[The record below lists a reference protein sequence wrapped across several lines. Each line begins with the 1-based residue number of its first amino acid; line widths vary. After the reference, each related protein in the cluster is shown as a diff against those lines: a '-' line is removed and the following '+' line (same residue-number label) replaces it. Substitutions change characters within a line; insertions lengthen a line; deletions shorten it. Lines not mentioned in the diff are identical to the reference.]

1 MSEALRLADKLNSLC
16 VAEFAWPHLND
27 AATELRRLA
36 GVEAGMQGVRDSYD
50 RACKTVALMHAAA
63 VGEMR
68 GPTIGVVEDVEAVR
82 AELQQAREE
91 RTALLAT
98 EQNLMEELAA
108 LRAAVPDV
116 PEGWRLVPVVPTQGM
131 CDAAV
136 ALKEYD
142 QRRGALSVNSNIYRA
157 MLESSPQAPQAAQ
170 PVQPSE
176 QVRKPLSDAEI
187 VLTAS
192 DVASLVCRSVAEIPD
207 RNSPEDFP
215 DAMLVTAN
223 ELHGIVLDAITEWV
237 DASAHNI
244 REN

>member
-1 MSEALRLADKLNSLC
+1 MTDEQIKEIMFLVDELPA
-16 VAEFAWPHLND
+16 VAVREILHG
-27 AATELRRLA
+27 RRSGPGYA
-36 GVEAGMQGVRDSYD
+36 KSR
-50 RACKTVALMHAAA
+50 AA
-63 VGEMR
+63 VES
-68 GPTIGVVEDVEAVR
+68 
-82 AELQQAREE
+82 
-91 RTALLAT
+91 
-98 EQNLMEELAA
+98 A
-108 LRAAVPDV
+108 LRAAVPEV
-116 PEGWRLVPVVPTQGM
+116 PEGWKPVPVEPTQGM

-136 ALKEYD
+136 SLKEYD